1 MKKSKRNN
9 IFRVIRHAWENDRA
23 IVLIMLFRAFT
34 ATVISLVSV
43 HLSKLIIDE
52 ITGQNRLEVLA
63 GIVLFAAVLI
73 FVCNFISSNAS
84 AKVWY
89 RIVML
94 RLKLV
99 LQRGRKLMG
108 MDYQMTEDPAVQDK
122 LARSNKAA
130 ADRISKTGCAVSEIM
145 GGLFHFVP
153 NFLLTV
159 AGYLV
164 ILMRVSPVLIVFV
177 LMTVLLQY
185 WVNQKFNR
193 ILQELDRK
201 FAPLE
206 RRCEYYEEQ
215 MEDAVF
221 SKEIRV
227 YKLHRLLL
235 QKYDRCC
242 AELLRW
248 LKWAEE
254 RGWLLRVLYAFIN
267 LIRYG
272 VVCAFLYWQVIGQ
285 GMSVGDFSLYLSTV
299 VAFST
304 TMESMIRK
312 FTDLKRHAVLLDDF
326 YAFLDLPENPGG
338 SRLPSGQQPIV
349 LDKVCFTYPGS
360 DTPVL
365 RELSLTVQP
374 GEKLALVG
382 VNGCGKTTLVK
393 LLTGLYRPTSG
404 TVRYGDVSLE
414 EFDRNAWFDQFST
427 VFQDVNTFAMTVA
440 ENVALC
446 EAAEMDYSKVRDA
459 LELAG
464 LWEDVEKLKD
474 TYDHQLQRIFSE
486 EGMVLSGGQA
496 QKMALARALYQDHG
510 IMILDEPTASL
521 DPLAE
526 YHVYCRFNG
535 IVRNKT
541 AVYISHRLS
550 STRFCDRIAFME
562 GGRITE
568 LGTHEELMAL
578 DGSYAEMF
586 RKQAHYYEGGDG
598 NALR

>member
-1 MKKSKRNN
+1 MKSKN
-9 IFRVIRHAWENDRA
+9 IIRIIRHAWENDRA

-63 GIVLFAAVLI
+63 GIVVSAAFVI
-73 FVCNFISSNAS
+73 FVCNLISSNAS

-108 MDYQMTEDPAVQDK
+108 MDYQMAEDPAVQDK

-130 ADRISKTGCAVSEIM
+130 ADKISKTGCAVSEIM

-159 AGYLV
+159 AGYML
-164 ILMRVSPVLIVFV
+164 ILLQVSPLLIGFV
-177 LMTVLLQY
+177 LLTILLQNY
-185 WVNQKFNR
+185 GSQKINQ
-193 ILQELDRK
+193 IHVELEK
-201 FAPLE
+201 GYAPLE

-215 MEDAVF
+215 MTDAVF

-227 YKLHRLLL
+227 YRLNRLLMKEL
-235 QKYDRCC
+235 DRFRRKILEFM
-242 AELLRW
+242 ASGEKRVFPY
-248 LKWAEE
+248 
-254 RGWLLRVLYAFIN
+254 RVLDVTVN

-272 VVCAFLYWQVIGQ
+272 VVSLFLYWQVAEH

-299 VAFST
+299 IAFST

-312 FTDLKRHAVLLDDF
+312 FTDLNRYAVLLEDF
-326 YAFLDLPENPGG
+326 FGFLDLPEHTGG
-338 SRLPSGQQPIV
+338 GAIPSEELQPIV
-349 LDKVCFTYPGS
+349 LDKVSFSYPGT
-360 DTPVL
+360 DQPVI
-365 RELSLTVQP
+365 RELSLTVRP

-393 LLTGLYRPTSG
+393 LITGLYQPNSG
-404 TVRYGDVSLE
+404 TVRYGETSLE
-414 EFDRNAWFDQFST
+414 EFDRSVWFERFST

-446 EAAEMDYSKVRDA
+446 EAAEVDYSKVRDA

-464 LWEDVEKLKD
+464 LWEDVEKLKG
-474 TYDHQLQRIFSE
+474 TYDHHLQRIFSE
-486 EGMVLSGGQA
+486 EGTVLSGGQA
-496 QKMALARALYQDHG
+496 QKLALARALYQDHS

-526 YHVYCRFNG
+526 YNIYYRFNQ
-535 IVRNKT
+535 IVPNKT

-578 DGSYAEMF
+578 GGSYAEMF
-586 RKQAHYYEGGDG
+586 RKQAHYYQGGDE
-598 NALR
+598 NAL

>member
-1 MKKSKRNN
+1 MKSNN
-9 IFRVIRHAWENDRA
+9 IFRIIRHAWENDRA

-43 HLSKLIIDE
+43 HLSKLILDE

-63 GIVLFAAVLI
+63 GIVISAAALI
-73 FVCNFISSNAS
+73 FVCNLISSNAS

-108 MDYQMTEDPAVQDK
+108 MDYQMTEDPSVQDK

-130 ADRISKTGCAVSEIM
+130 ADKISKTGCAVSEVM

-159 AGYLV
+159 AGYLL
-164 ILMRVSPVLIVFV
+164 ILMQVSPVLIVFV
-177 LMTVLLQY
+177 LLTVLLQY

-248 LKWAEE
+248 LRWAEE

-272 VVCAFLYWQVIGQ
+272 VVCTFLYWQVTEQ

-312 FTDLKRHAVLLDDF
+312 FTELKRHAVLLDDF
-326 YAFLDLPENPGG
+326 YAFLDLPESTGG
-338 SRLPSGQQPIV
+338 SQLPSGQQPIV
-349 LDKVCFTYPGS
+349 LDKVSFTYPGS
-360 DTPVL
+360 STPVL
-365 RELSLTVQP
+365 QELSLTIQP

-404 TVRYGDVSLE
+404 AVRYGDTNLE
-414 EFDRNAWFDQFST
+414 QFDRSAWFDQFST

-446 EAAEMDYSKVRDA
+446 EAAEIDYSKVRDA

-464 LWEDVEKLKD
+464 LWDDVEKMKD
-474 TYDHQLQRIFSE
+474 TYDHQLQRIFCE
-486 EGMVLSGGQA
+486 EGTVLSGGQA
-496 QKMALARALYQDHG
+496 QKLALARALYQDHS

-526 YHVYCRFNG
+526 YHIYCQFNG

-562 GGRITE
+562 KGKIIE

-578 DGSYAEMF
+578 GGSYAEMF
-586 RKQAHYYEGGDG
+586 RKQAHYYGGG
-598 NALR
+598 GENAI